1 MRNIG
6 LLISINIIIIMLLT
20 SLKVKS
26 QSCDSLKVPYRMG
39 FETNEI
45 SEFNNWSQYSSIG
58 QLWLIGP
65 SYPHSGKYRIKLNQF
80 NYTWLFSR
88 CFKMSSSKEY
98 LLTLWQKNYS
108 NTYLNQNLLLTIG
121 YSDTSTTIID
131 TIADL
136 KKLNNTYYI
145 KRMIKF
151 IVPKDSTYHIGF
163 YAYGIDSY
171 DNSGLYLDD
180 IEISE
185 YNCANIHPNLG
196 NDTLICDLT
205 EIKLDAGE
213 DFVHYAWNTGNEK
226 DTLRYLD
233 VRSTGTYTVTATD
246 QFGCNAVSTAK
257 TVTVYGFPTDSM
269 LIYHP
274 VTRTSNVNSLAI
286 CYKDSVKLKAV
297 MNGTKP
303 TNDFEIRW
311 YITDSDD
318 YSYSIGTGDSIYVKE
333 PGVYYY
339 RMRYLAS
346 GCIQKSKLSL
356 NMDVGYPIEG
366 QEISYVTV
374 DTTTGKNM
382 VVWKKS
388 EYDSNTQYYKIYKET
403 STGGKYLKVD
413 SVPSTD
419 TLYVDI
425 ASNPAVKAERYDI
438 SVIDTCGNES
448 SMSGYPHKTIHLTIN
463 LGNNSSYN
471 LIWDDYIGLNYTTYV
486 IMRDTLAD
494 MSTAA
499 EIEQVQY
506 TINSYTDLNP
516 YAGKTNYYSVGI
528 ASQKKSLKLKSMSNV
543 VSSKDV
549 GIEELGIET
558 LELRI
563 SPNPVEQTSV
573 ISYQLSAKSSISIK
587 VYDLMG
593 REVKQ
598 LAMSN
603 EQLAGKHDVEMDMSG
618 VEKGVYFVKLEVNG
632 YGVVRRVVKF

>member
-1 MRNIG
+1 MFMTG
-6 LLISINIIIIMLLT
+6 LR
-20 SLKVKS
+20 LKA
-26 QSCDSLKVPYRMG
+26 QTCDSLKLPYIMG
-39 FETNEI
+39 FET
-45 SEFNNWSQYSSIG
+45 SDTTEFKNWTNTSTIG
-58 QLWLIGP
+58 QYWTKGKTE
-65 SYPHSGKYRIKLNQF
+65 PHTGDYRIKLYQYNH
-80 NYTWLFSR
+80 TWLFTR
-88 CFKMSSSKEY
+88 CFQLSSSKEY
-98 LLTLWQKNYS
+98 LLTFWHRVSLDD
-108 NTYLNQNLLLTIG
+108 YLNQNLLITIG
-121 YSDTSTTIID
+121 YNINTSNIID

-136 KKLNNTYYI
+136 KEINNNWYKKQTV
-145 KRMIKF
+145 KF
-151 IVPKDSTYHIGF
+151 SIVKDSTYYIGF
-163 YAYGIDSY
+163 FVYGITSASI
-171 DNSGLYLDD
+171 SGFYLDD

-213 DFVHYAWNTGNEK
+213 DFVHYAWNTGNAQ

-269 LIYHP
+269 LIYHS

-318 YSYSIGTGDSIYVKE
+318 YSYSIGTGDSIYIKE

-388 EYDSNTQYYKIYKET
+388 DYDSNTQYYKIYKET

-438 SVIDTCGNES
+438 AVLDTCGNES

-463 LGNNSSYN
+463 LGNNNSYN
-471 LIWDDYIGLNYTTYV
+471 LIWDDYIGLSYTTYV

-506 TINSYTDLNP
+506 TINSFTDLNP

-549 GIEELGIET
+549 GVDELQIT
-558 LELRI
+558 NYELRI
-563 SPNPVEQTSV
+563 SPNPVEQSAV
-573 ISYQLSAKSSISIK
+573 ISYQLFAKSTISIK

-593 REVKQ
+593 REVEQ
-598 LAMSN
+598 LTINN
-603 EQLAGKHDVEMDMSG
+603 EQLTIENAGKHEVEMNMSKIENG
-618 VEKGVYFVKLEVNG
+618 IYFVKLEVNG
-632 YGVVRRVVKF
+632 FGVVRRVVKF